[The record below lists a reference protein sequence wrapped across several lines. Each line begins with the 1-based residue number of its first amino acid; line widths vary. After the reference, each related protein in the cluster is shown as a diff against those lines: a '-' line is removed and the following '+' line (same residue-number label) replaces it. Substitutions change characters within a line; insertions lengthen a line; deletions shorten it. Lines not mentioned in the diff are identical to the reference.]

1 MRGALWRSLTVYR
14 WVSLAYAVALVGQTL
29 GQADRPALGVT
40 LFGVMTAWS
49 LVMSVLA
56 PAIDGRCPRLLAVLV
71 AADVTLCAAM
81 VVLTLPVGPR
91 SGHVLPGMW
100 SAGGVLGAALL
111 GGTAGG
117 LVAGLLLSI
126 ATFVERGVVNDSS
139 IGTAVLFLLSGTI
152 VGYLSRTALVA
163 ETALA
168 DLLAARAG
176 DAERERLAR
185 RVHDGVLQALAL
197 ISREAPRGLPAAEV
211 AAMAAEQEAA
221 LRELLR
227 TPAVAPVMAGAAGG
241 RSGGRSGGTT
251 AGRTAGRAT
260 GRSGGRVPRTGSGIS
275 ADLVEPLL
283 RLARPAA
290 PGRGA
295 VTVATPGAPVPLGV
309 ECAREVVAAVE
320 ATVDNVAR
328 HAGPGASAWVLV
340 EDDGD
345 RVVVTV
351 RDDGVGMAAG
361 RPEQAAAE
369 GRLGLA
375 VSVRGRVRELGG
387 TVTVTSRPGAG
398 TEVELRVPR

>member
-14 WVSLAYAVALVGQTL
+14 WASLAYAVALVGQTL
-29 GQADRPALGVT
+29 GQADRPALGFT
-40 LFGVMTAWS
+40 LFGVMAAWS

-56 PAIDGRCPRLLAVLV
+56 PVIDGRRPRLLAGLV
-71 AADVTLCAAM
+71 AADVALCAAM

-126 ATFVERGVVNDSS
+126 ATFIERGVVNDSS

-168 DLLAARAG
+168 DVLAARAG

-227 TPAVAPVMAGAAGG
+227 TPAASRVTAGASRVTAGVAGG
-241 RSGGRSGGTT
+241 V
-251 AGRTAGRAT
+251 AGVGA
-260 GRSGGRVPRTGSGIS
+260 PRPGNGIS

-295 VTVATPGAPVPLGV
+295 VTVATPGAPVPLEG
-309 ECAREVVAAVE
+309 ERAREVVAAVE

-361 RPEQAAAE
+361 RMERAAAE

-375 VSVRGRVRELGG
+375 VSVRGRIRELGG